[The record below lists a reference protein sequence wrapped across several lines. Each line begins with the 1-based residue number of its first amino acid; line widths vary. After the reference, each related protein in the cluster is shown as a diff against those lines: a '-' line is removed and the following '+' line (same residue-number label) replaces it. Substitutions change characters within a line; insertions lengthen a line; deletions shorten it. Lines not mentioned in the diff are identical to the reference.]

1 MSQPSPRWCSVHADR
16 SRSVDLN
23 HPRCRVEGCQKHPSF
38 GPPPHPGSLLAAER
52 LYCSKHKTHDSINLK
67 ALSSKRSMARK
78 YRHKFSKVLYKVTF
92 IQ

>member
-1 MSQPSPRWCSVHADR
+1 MSQPSQRWCSVHADR

-52 LYCSKHKTHDSINLK
+52 LYCSKHKTPDSINLK